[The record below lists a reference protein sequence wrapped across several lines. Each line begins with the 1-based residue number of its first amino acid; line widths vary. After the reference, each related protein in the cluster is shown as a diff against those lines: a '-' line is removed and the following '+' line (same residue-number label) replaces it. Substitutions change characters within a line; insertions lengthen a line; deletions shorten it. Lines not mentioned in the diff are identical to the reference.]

1 MEMFKKGKTH
11 LLCLVIETIDHG
23 FPITGRW
30 ANIFNEKG
38 IHLRPIEFLETLE
51 VEVRL
56 CEVGKLMT
64 LIKMNL
70 VLKIIAKARKR
81 RKIFGKKQHE
91 EVNV

>member
-38 IHLRPIEFLETLE
+38 KHLRPIEFL
-51 VEVRL
+51 
-56 CEVGKLMT
+56 KHW
-64 LIKMNL
+64 K
-70 VLKIIAKARKR
+70 
-81 RKIFGKKQHE
+81 
-91 EVNV
+91 